1 MQTGKNGYQI
11 AIIVAARNSLF
22 SVHCSRTCRAYA
34 CFVFIIRGAT
44 TAYSSMAN
52 FRYGIYLQY
61 SFGSLAVITL
71 LTGMHVCVWCKYGIE
86 NGSFRSSLLI
96 FRSHSFLSR
105 QMAFQARPRKGLVHY
120 MICKPPFFKAFFT

>member
-1 MQTGKNGYQI
+1 M
-11 AIIVAARNSLF
+11 
-22 SVHCSRTCRAYA
+22 
-34 CFVFIIRGAT
+34 FIIRGAT

-71 LTGMHVCVWCKYGIE
+71 LTGMQGMHVCVWCKYGIE